1 MTTRAEK
8 EYMGRVACK
17 NNFATK
23 HSCLKIWTLRRKF
36 MNKCSVDGC
45 DKAHY
50 AKGLCSKHYQRVK
63 ATGEINLTEFP
74 KTCSVIRCGGEVH
87 GKGLCV
93 KHYTR
98 LIRHGTIETKIV
110 VGNDELRL
118 LENSHIDEN
127 GCRVWDKFK
136 KNGYGVTLLN
146 GKLEQAH
153 RASWMVFV
161 GSIPDGMQLNHNCHN
176 KACINIEH
184 LYVGTQKENVKDMDV
199 AGRRNKPVGERAG
212 LAKLNE
218 SQVVAIRSDSRTN
231 SAVAKEYNVSQTL
244 VSAIRLR
251 KIWRHL
257 IE

>member
-1 MTTRAEK
+1 M
-8 EYMGRVACK
+8 C
-17 NNFATK
+17 
-23 HSCLKIWTLRRKF
+23 
-36 MNKCSVDGC
+36 KCSVEGC

-63 ATGEINLTEFP
+63 ATGSVNLSEFP
-74 KTCSVIRCGGEVH
+74 KTCSVDGCGGDVH

-98 LIRHGTIETKIV
+98 LIRHGNLETKVV
-110 VGNDELRL
+110 VGNDELRI

-136 KNGYGVTLLN
+136 KNGYGVTLLH
-146 GKLEQAH
+146 GRLEQAH
-153 RASWMVFV
+153 RASWMVFK
-161 GSIPDGMQLNHNCHN
+161 GEIPEGMQINHKCHN
-176 KACINIEH
+176 KACINIDH

-218 SQVVAIRSDSRTN
+218 KQVIDIRSDARTN
-231 SAVAKEYNVSQTL
+231 IDIAKDYGVSPTL
-244 VSAIRLR
+244 VSAIKLG
-251 KIWRHL
+251 KVWRHC
-257 IE
+257 IEQ